1 MTERSIAHGSFT
13 VKREFPYPP
22 AKVFRYWADPALKRR
37 WYGGPEQ
44 DDDRRVFEFRNGGR
58 EFNAGKGP
66 DGESYSTE
74 IRYYDIV
81 PDTRIVHVYDVWI
94 EGTLTSVS
102 MAAVE
107 FAPQQSGTLL
117 SITEHGAFFDGIES
131 PPERSNGTEW
141 VLDRLG
147 EVLTED
153 EIQGATQ

>member
-13 VKREFPYPP
+13 VKRSYLHPP

-44 DDDRRVFEFRNGGR
+44 EDDKRVFEFRNGGR
-58 EFNAGKGP
+58 EFNGGKGP
-66 DGESYSTE
+66 NGEPYGIE

-81 PDTRIVHVYDVWI
+81 PDERIIHVYDVWI
-94 EGTLTSVS
+94 AGTLTSVS

-107 FAPQQSGTLL
+107 FKPQDNGTLL

-131 PPERSNGTEW
+131 PPDRINGTRW
-141 VLDRLG
+141 VLDRLN
-147 EVLTED
+147 EVLNESTD
-153 EIQGATQ
+153 QGAQQ